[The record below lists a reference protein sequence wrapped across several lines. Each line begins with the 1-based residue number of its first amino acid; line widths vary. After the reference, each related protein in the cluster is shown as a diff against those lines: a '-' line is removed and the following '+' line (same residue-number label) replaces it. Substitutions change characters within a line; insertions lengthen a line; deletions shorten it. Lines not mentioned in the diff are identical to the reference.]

1 MINFLKV
8 HTSKIE
14 NLNTKRERHMNEQ
27 AYFKRLEELLN
38 EFPNLREK
46 NNDGYEGLMEEG
58 EIGI

>member
-1 MINFLKV
+1 
-8 HTSKIE
+8 
-14 NLNTKRERHMNEQ
+14 MNEQ